1 MDRPHSPTETVRFT
15 LAALLVWVS
24 TLPNDPGASSHLLL
38 PYTSIS
44 IHFQRASSQP
54 SKQHSSKLS
63 LCCFSYKTLSMGKEQ
78 TDVKVS
84 PWLTVNSFYFSS
96 LAHSGSVTDS
106 SAFPQPFVPL
116 TATPAIYLHCENLNL
131 SCWLFAD
138 LQRTQTLQRH
148 EYRSAA
154 KLVTWDLLEKELTW
168 PMWKI
173 QVLAEISVMINKFHL
188 SKATFC
194 WVFQCH
200 GSFRED
206 FWFSFIFWYLSHQSD
221 IKSCTS
227 FLQTLWHR
235 QEENTNIL
243 TTCDICLGDE
253 TKKNQE
259 LNLATEKETEYNC
272 CQVQQSLLGAAR
284 IWSFQKEKAKQLE
297 K

>member
-1 MDRPHSPTETVRFT
+1 
-15 LAALLVWVS
+15 
-24 TLPNDPGASSHLLL
+24 
-38 PYTSIS
+38 
-44 IHFQRASSQP
+44 
-54 SKQHSSKLS
+54 
-63 LCCFSYKTLSMGKEQ
+63 MGKEQ

-188 SKATFC
+188 SKASHLLLSISMSWKLQRGF
-194 WVFQCH
+194 WVFLYLLIFVTPIWYKILH
-200 GSFRED
+200 FISTD
-206 FWFSFIFWYLSHQSD
+206 FVAQAGRKHKYLNYLWYLPGRWD
-221 IKSCTS
+221 
-227 FLQTLWHR
+227 
-235 QEENTNIL
+235 
-243 TTCDICLGDE
+243 
-253 TKKNQE
+253 
-259 LNLATEKETEYNC
+259 
-272 CQVQQSLLGAAR
+272 
-284 IWSFQKEKAKQLE
+284 KEKSRTKPSYG
-297 K
+297 KGNRV